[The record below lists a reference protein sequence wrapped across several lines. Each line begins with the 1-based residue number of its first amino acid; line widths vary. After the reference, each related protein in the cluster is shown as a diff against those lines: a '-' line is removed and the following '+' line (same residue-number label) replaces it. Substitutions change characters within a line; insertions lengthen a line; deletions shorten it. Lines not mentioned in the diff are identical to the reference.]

1 MKKYKINDSKLAFR
15 LFILCW
21 IVYFSSYLGR
31 LNYSSAMT
39 VMLDENVI
47 TKTQAGFISMIYF
60 LAYGIG
66 QCLNGFAGDRVN
78 PKKMIMYGLMTSAGM
93 NLIMTFSRSFP
104 VMAAAWL
111 VNGYAQS
118 TIWPPIIRIFSDMLQ
133 TKTKIKYCVD
143 IVSTQAAGTFA
154 SYFLSA
160 AIIAHTRWQFV
171 FCAAAA
177 ILFIVAVIWNF
188 GFSIVY
194 KKTEENAYMEEE
206 TIASSEQKSR
216 QVGFGYLLM
225 ASGSIAL
232 VLPIFV
238 HGILKDGV
246 VSWVPTFISE
256 TFEAGPS
263 IAILLTSVIPLINLS
278 GAYLGKFVFKRM
290 KNDEIRATAF
300 FFGVATAALGLLYR
314 YGNQNMLFT
323 VLILSVITVSMMAVN
338 TLLINLYPLRFE
350 KEGRVS
356 SVSGFLNAMAYVG
369 TAFSTYGIGFLV
381 QKKGWEITILSWLL
395 ITLAAFIACIFINV
409 RHIASRMNNQ

>member
-177 ILFIVAVIWNF
+177 ILFIVAVMWNF

-314 YGNQNMLFT
+314 YGNQNMLLT

>member
-104 VMAAAWL
+104 VMSAAWL

-314 YGNQNMLFT
+314 YGNQNMLLT

>member
-314 YGNQNMLFT
+314 YGNQNMLLT

>member
-1 MKKYKINDSKLAFR
+1 MKKYKINDSQLAFR

-188 GFSIVY
+188 GFSIIY

-206 TIASSEQKSR
+206 TIVSSEQKSE
-216 QVGFGYLLM
+216 QMGFGYLLM

-290 KNDEIRATAF
+290 KNDEIRATTF
-300 FFGVATAALGLLYR
+300 FFGVATVALCLLYR
-314 YGNQNMLFT
+314 YGNQNMLLT

-369 TAFSTYGIGFLV
+369 TAVSTYGIGLLV

-395 ITLAAFIACIFINV
+395 ITMAAFMACIFINV
-409 RHIASRMNNQ
+409 RHIASQMNNQ